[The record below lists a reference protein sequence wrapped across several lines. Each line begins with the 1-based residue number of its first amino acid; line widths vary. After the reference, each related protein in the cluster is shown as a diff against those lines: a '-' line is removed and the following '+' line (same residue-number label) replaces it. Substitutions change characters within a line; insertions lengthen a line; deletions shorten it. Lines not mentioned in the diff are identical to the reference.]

1 MTLPVKVL
9 LVDDH
14 PLARRG
20 IATLVQEA
28 FAEFDLRETG
38 STAEAIWIATS
49 FQPQLVILDLRTPEP
64 PGPAETCAKLME
76 HNSRG
81 HILVLTAYA
90 EIELLRQCLAAGAD
104 GVLLKDAEPADL
116 VVQFRQVAAGNRII
130 DARVAQALAVDLVGV
145 LRGQNLEV
153 TLSPREREVLDL
165 LAQGC
170 SNRQIA
176 GRLFIAETT
185 VKGYVAA
192 LLDKLGVESRLQA
205 VVVAAQRGL
214 V

>member
-28 FAEFDLRETG
+28 FGECEVRETG
-38 STAEAIWIATS
+38 TTADAIRVATS
-49 FQPQLVILDLRTPEP
+49 FQPHLVVLDLRTPDP
-64 PGPAETCAKLME
+64 PGPAATCAALKE
-76 HNSRG
+76 HNRNG
-81 HILVLTAYA
+81 HILILTAYA
-90 EIELLRQCLAAGAD
+90 EIEMLRQCLAAGAE

-116 VVQFRQVAAGNRII
+116 VLKLRQVAAGNRVI
-130 DARVAQALAVDLVGV
+130 DAKVAQALAVDLVNA
-145 LRGQNLEV
+145 LRGQGSQLL
-153 TLSPREREVLDL
+153 LSPREREVLDL

-205 VVVAAQRGL
+205 VVVAVQRGL

>member
-1 MTLPVKVL
+1 MTPPAKVL

-28 FAEFDLRETG
+28 FGSCDLREAGT
-38 STAEAIWIATS
+38 TAEAIRIATS

-64 PGPAETCAKLME
+64 PGPVAACAKLKE
-76 HNSRG
+76 HNRHG
-81 HILVLTAYA
+81 HILILTAYA
-90 EIELLRQCLAAGAD
+90 EIDLLRQCLAAGAD
-104 GVLLKDAEPADL
+104 GVLLKDSEPADL
-116 VVQFRQVAAGNRII
+116 VVKFREAVAGNRVI
-130 DARVAQALAVDLVGV
+130 DGKVAQALAVDLINA
-145 LRGQNLEV
+145 LRGQRAQV
-153 TLSPREREVLDL
+153 VLSPREREVLDL

-205 VVVAAQRGL
+205 VVVAARRGL

>member
-1 MTLPVKVL
+1 MTLPVRVL

-20 IATLVQEA
+20 IATLAQEA
-28 FAEFDLRETG
+28 FGECVLRETG
-38 STAEAIWIATS
+38 TTAEAIRIAAS
-49 FQPQLVILDLRTPEP
+49 FQPHLVVLDLRTPEP
-64 PGPAETCAKLME
+64 PGPAATCTTLKE
-76 HNSRG
+76 HNPGG
-81 HILVLTAYA
+81 HILILTAYA
-90 EIELLRQCLAAGAD
+90 EIEMLRQCLAAGAD

-116 VVQFRQVAAGNRII
+116 VVKLRQVAAGNRVI
-130 DARVAQALAVDLVGV
+130 DAKVAQAIAVGLVSA
-145 LRGQNLEV
+145 LRGKGSQV

-205 VVVAAQRGL
+205 VVVAVQRGL

>member
-1 MTLPVKVL
+1 MTPPVRVL

-28 FAEFDLRETG
+28 FGECVLRETAT
-38 STAEAIWIATS
+38 TADAIMISSA
-49 FQPQLVILDLRTPEP
+49 FLPHLVVLDLRLPHP
-64 PGPAETCAKLME
+64 PGPVQTCTAIKQR
-76 HNSRG
+76 NPDG
-81 HILVLTAYA
+81 HILIVTAYA

-116 VVQFRQVAAGNRII
+116 VMHLRQVAAGHRVI
-130 DARVAQALAVDLVGV
+130 DAKVAQALAADLVGA
-145 LRGQNLEV
+145 LRGPGPQV
-153 TLSPREREVLDL
+153 VLSPREREVLDL

-176 GRLFIAETT
+176 NRLFIAETT

-205 VVVAAQRGL
+205 VVVAVQRGL